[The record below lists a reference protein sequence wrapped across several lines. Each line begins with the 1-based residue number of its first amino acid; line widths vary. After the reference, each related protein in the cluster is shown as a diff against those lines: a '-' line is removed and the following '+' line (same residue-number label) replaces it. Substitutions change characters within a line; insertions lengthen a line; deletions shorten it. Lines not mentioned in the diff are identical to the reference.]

1 MVTSERRKWCLGGI
15 GGERRKA
22 VHVVHLDRDELH
34 IWMRK
39 LGRGLRGCD
48 IVRKIATKE
57 VHDSRSR
64 LWKRVSLEEQTTEVE
79 GGEVLVGDYVTM

>member
-1 MVTSERRKWCLGGI
+1 MSWWNRGRKEKGCACGALG
-15 GGERRKA
+15 
-22 VHVVHLDRDELH
+22 RDELH

-39 LGRGLRGCD
+39 LGRGSRGCD